1 LKDCPKPTNGFSI
14 IVSHKGQSRIIK
26 GANSPKSRIT
36 SGQRGP
42 DGDAAA
48 GWDTGRLVSIAIN
61 MCIFSAFMISSYES
75 WVGSSQDSGDHKH
88 SQSCAGKSKHKNFK
102 CLAGGNCFTLFKAD
116 ENSSND
122 FGQPM
127 AYSLVSQDLRKMPKG
142 GQGPWEITDSGEINV
157 DLGGDVGKHGMQ
169 ISDEPGKFGE
179 GMAVSKAMTY
189 YHLPTDWKEHPNFFN
204 PFWKAK
210 LQPFRG
216 SSEAIKVLAIGG
228 AGKYIPVIV
237 SGAPLP

>member
-1 LKDCPKPTNGFSI
+1 
-14 IVSHKGQSRIIK
+14 
-26 GANSPKSRIT
+26 
-36 SGQRGP
+36 
-42 DGDAAA
+42 
-48 GWDTGRLVSIAIN
+48 
-61 MCIFSAFMISSYES
+61 
-75 WVGSSQDSGDHKH
+75 VGSSQDSGDHKH